1 MKSALLLPP
10 LAALA
15 LALPA
20 AAQQHD
26 HGHVATPASATTA
39 TQTGT
44 TLEGYRPWSP
54 DTPLQD
60 WRAANDE
67 AGRLGGH
74 AGQLVPP
81 ADGTAD
87 THGSHDHTHQHGA
100 QQHSSGHAHH
110 HEARP

>member
-1 MKSALLLPP
+1 MKPALLLPP

-26 HGHVATPASATTA
+26 HAHAAAPASAAATTPA
-39 TQTGT
+39 GA
-44 TLEGYRPWSP
+44 TLENYRRWSA
-54 DTPLQD
+54 DAPLQN

-74 AGQLVPP
+74 AGQLAP
-81 ADGTAD
+81 ADDAAA
-87 THGSHDHTHQHGA
+87 HGSHG
-100 QQHSSGHAHH
+100 SGHAHH
-110 HEARP
+110 DHEARP

>member
-26 HGHVATPASATTA
+26 HSHAGSPASATAT
-39 TQTGT
+39 TQTGAA
-44 TLEGYRPWSP
+44 LENYRSWSA
-54 DTPLQD
+54 DSPLQD

-74 AGQLVPP
+74 AGQLAP
-81 ADGTAD
+81 ADDATAPGA
-87 THGSHDHTHQHGA
+87 HGSHG
-100 QQHSSGHAHH
+100 SGHAHH
-110 HEARP
+110 DHEARP